1 MKLFYGLACIGV
13 LILHAGCATHTGNS
27 TSFSSVISS
36 NAQTASLTLSN
47 TLDPGFLQPSGELF
61 ALGPGD
67 QLEIEILG
75 NPNSRTVTSVGP
87 DGRLYFSLLPSLDV
101 WGLTLNQTRD
111 LIEKGLSQYLSQPR
125 VSITLR
131 EVGSKHVWLIGALKA
146 PGVYPMTGPMTLLE
160 ALTLG
165 GGGARPYGQELADLR
180 HSFVMRRGQLVP
192 VDFYRLLREGDMSQN
207 IYLQSGDFVYVPSA
221 LNQQVYVLGAVKAP
235 QAVPYTEQ
243 MTLISAIS
251 AASGAVQIEWLAP
264 TYSGLAPDA
273 YMSHVAIVRGSLS
286 QPELRVV
293 DANAI
298 IKGRAADVPLEPG
311 DIIYVPNAPYST
323 LKRYFNT
330 IASTFISTVAANAGA
345 RAGGAQT
352 VGVSVP
358 VGVH

>member
-1 MKLFYGLACIGV
+1 MLL
-13 LILHAGCATHTGNS
+13 LHSGCATHKVS
-27 TSFSSVISS
+27 SASFTSVTSS
-36 NAQTASLTLSN
+36 NAQTSSLTLTN
-47 TLDPGFLQPSGELF
+47 TLDQSYLQPNGELF

-75 NPNSRTVTSVGP
+75 NANSRSVTSVGP
-87 DGRLYFSLLPSLDV
+87 DGRLYFSLLPGLDV
-101 WGLTLNQTRD
+101 WGLTLAQTRD
-111 LIEKGLSQYLSQPR
+111 MIEKGLSHYLNQPH
-125 VSITLR
+125 VAITLR
-131 EVGSKHVWLIGALKA
+131 QVGSKQVWLIGALKN

-160 ALTLG
+160 ALTVG
-165 GGGARPYGQELADLR
+165 GGGARPNGQELGDFR
-180 HSFVMRRGQLVP
+180 HSFVMRNGKLVP
-192 VDFYRLLREGDMSQN
+192 VDFYRLIREGDMSQN

-221 LNQQVYVLGAVKAP
+221 LNQQVYVLGAVRAA
-235 QAVPYTEQ
+235 QAVPYSER

-251 AASGAVQIEWLAP
+251 AAWGPVKIEWLS
-264 TYSGLAPDA
+264 TSYSGLAPDA

-330 IASTFISTVAANAGA
+330 IANTFISTVAANAGA
-345 RAGGAQT
+345 RAGGTGT